1 MSPKPLVTSVIIFL
15 NGERYLQE
23 AIESILN
30 QTYDSWELMLVD
42 DGSTDGSTAIAKQ
55 YAEHYPTKIRYL
67 EHPGHQNRGMSASRN
82 LGVRSGTGEYIAFLD
97 ADDIWLP
104 HKLEEQVPLLASQPE
119 AAMLYG
125 RTKNWFSW
133 AEHNPTMPEDIEGDF
148 MTITS
153 SQFDTLVEPQTQLLL
168 FLQNPLVF
176 PCTCSVLIRR
186 QIYEEVGGFEEGFKN
201 AHEDMVFHSKVFLR
215 APVYVSST
223 CWDFYRMHP
232 DSYWRSAEKQGKG
245 EETRYLGRLK
255 YLNWLEQYLSE
266 EKINSPA
273 VWKALNKALWTY
285 RYPILSKSKRLVKK
299 LVQSFVKLIFP
310 APIRSWLEDYINL
323 AIVRSSVKPIS
334 ELKEITG
341 SVNDLIVLCTVTNG
355 ELFIKPFVEHY
366 FSLGAKHIVLLDNGS
381 TDFTVDT
388 ASSYDDVTVLQTKYK
403 NPAYQAAMKK
413 YLVERFA
420 KNRPYLVVTIDEL
433 LDSPIK
439 EQKFNSS
446 PVEQIH

>member
-1 MSPKPLVTSVIIFL
+1 MSRKPLVTSIIIFL
-15 NGERYLQE
+15 NGERYIQE

-30 QTYDSWELMLVD
+30 QTYEHWELMLVD

-55 YAEHYPTKIRYL
+55 YAEQYPAKIRYL

-82 LGVRSGTGEYIAFLD
+82 LGIRSGMGEYIAFLD

-104 HKLEEQVPLLASQPE
+104 HKLEEQVPLLESQPK

-153 SQFDTLVEPQTQLLL
+153 SQFDTLIQPQTQLLL

-186 QIYEEVGGFEEGFKN
+186 QIYDEVGGFEEGFKN
-201 AHEDMVFHSKVFLR
+201 AHEDMVFHSKVFLK
-215 APVYVSST
+215 APVFVSST
-223 CWDFYRMHP
+223 CWDLYRMHP
-232 DSYWRSAEKQGKG
+232 DSYWRSADKQGKG

-266 EKINSPA
+266 QKINSPK
-273 VWKALNKALWTY
+273 VWKALNKALWPY
-285 RYPILSKSKRLVKK
+285 RYPIVPKSKRLIKK
-299 LVQSFVKLIFP
+299 LVKSLVKLILP
-310 APIRSWLEDYINL
+310 VHIRLWIEDYIRL
-323 AIVRSSVKPIS
+323 AIVRSRVKPIS
-334 ELKEITG
+334 KLQEING

-355 ELFIKPFVEHY
+355 ELFVKPFIEHY
-366 FSLGAKHIVLLDNGS
+366 FSLGAKHIVFLDNGS
-381 TDFTVDT
+381 MDFSVDV
-388 ASSYDDVTVLQTKYK
+388 ARNYENVTILQTKYK
-403 NPAYQAAMKK
+403 SPAYKAAMKK

-420 KNRPYLVVTIDEL
+420 KNQRYLFASINEL
-433 LDSPIK
+433 LDTPIK
-439 EQKFNSS
+439 EQKFNNGG
-446 PVEQIH
+446 PQR